1 MTLSEI
7 DVIIKTEKEVRTML
21 TELRQQAILDL
32 LSQRR
37 AVTVIELTELLN
49 SSESTI
55 RRDLTALHEMGR
67 LKKVHGGATAVDDEY
82 SVAVDVSARKDLSRE
97 EKKRI
102 AAYGATLVSPG
113 DFVYID
119 AGTTT
124 DLLVDCLT
132 QKRAVYVTNALSHA
146 RKLAQGGCRV
156 ILLGG
161 EFKLSTDAA
170 VGTETVHFLKKYH
183 FTKGFFGVNGIHP
196 RGGLSTTEANE
207 AAVKAE
213 ALSRC
218 RERYVL
224 ADPSK
229 FSQISPVTFG
239 ALSDAVI
246 LTTTLE
252 EKRYRS
258 YTRVVE
264 VDPL

>member
-1 MTLSEI
+1 
-7 DVIIKTEKEVRTML
+7 ML

-124 DLLVDCLT
+124 LLMAEYLT
-132 QKRAVYVTNALSHA
+132 NSKATFVTTGIECARRLVEKGLRVYVPGGLLKPGTQALVGAAA
-146 RKLAQGGCRV
+146 RESIGR
-156 ILLGG
+156 
-161 EFKLSTDAA
+161 
-170 VGTETVHFLKKYH
+170 YN
-183 FTKGFFGVNGIHP
+183 FTKSFIGTNGIAVRQGYTTP
-196 RGGLSTTEANE
+196 DMEEASIKSLAVERSYLS
-207 AAVKAE
+207 
-213 ALSRC
+213 
-218 RERYVL
+218 YVL
-224 ADPSK
+224 ADSSK
-229 FSQISPVTFG
+229 FGKVAAVTICP
-239 ALSDAVI
+239 LRDACI
-246 LTTTLE
+246 LTDRMPDEIYLSQTII
-252 EKRYRS
+252 K
-258 YTRVVE
+258 E
-264 VDPL
+264 VD